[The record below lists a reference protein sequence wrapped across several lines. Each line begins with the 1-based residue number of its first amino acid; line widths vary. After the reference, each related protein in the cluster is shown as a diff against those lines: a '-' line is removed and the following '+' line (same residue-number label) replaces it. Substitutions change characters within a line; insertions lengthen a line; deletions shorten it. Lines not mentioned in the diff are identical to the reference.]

1 LATCRIR
8 IDFDESK
15 RFYTGGEPISGK
27 VIVVPDNDVRCKGLV
42 VRCFWATHGRGNVT
56 QGQTD
61 TAVLFDGD
69 WISGKEYQYPFKL
82 NTAAWPP
89 THYGNL
95 INVSHFVEAQA
106 KLPWAM
112 DPKKTAEFTVIA
124 IEAPENSAPAT
135 PTVNNFWVKLIL
147 APIAVAVLL
156 LFIPILMMLLPLVA
170 IISLVYWLFK
180 VVIPGRI
187 TGKVQFA
194 TEPAVVLAGE
204 SISGFCEFTPK
215 STSPIQGITWTV
227 TCTEKCVSGSG
238 TKQKTHTHPLVS
250 QVYEL
255 APAGTLKSGER
266 QRFEFKF
273 PVPTT
278 AHPTLKLTHNEILW
292 SSEFRIDIPKWP
304 DWVKEIPFVVK
315 PTKQLQPLQDPVS
328 PIPSPTSF
336 TSTNND
342 TPASDEDRWLTQVLQ
357 QVLQSDGDTKRLED
371 VLDAIE
377 NQTFQVTL
385 DLREESDELTPSLSG
400 QADLEEDGAWLHAM
414 DVQRNIK
421 VALYVSGADELETLE
436 WRKNWKGEVAIVGLD
451 SLSQRVLM
459 KSIAPSR

>member
-1 LATCRIR
+1 MATYRIK

-15 RFYTGGEPISGK
+15 RSYTGGEPITGK
-27 VIVVPDNDVRCKGLV
+27 VIVVADNDLRCTGLV
-42 VRCFWATHGRGNVT
+42 VRCYWATHGRGNVT

-61 TAVLFDGD
+61 TAILFDGD

-106 KLPWAM
+106 KLPWATS
-112 DPKKTAEFTVIA
+112 PKHSAEFTVIA
-124 IEAPENSAPAT
+124 TDAPENSAPAAT
-135 PTVNNFWVKLIL
+135 TVNNFWVKLIL
-147 APIAVAVLL
+147 APIAVVVLL
-156 LFIPILMMLLPLVA
+156 LLIPLLLMLLPLVA
-170 IISLVYWLFK
+170 IISFFYWLFK
-180 VVIPGRI
+180 IVIPGRI

-227 TCTEKCVSGSG
+227 TCTEKCISGSG
-238 TKQKTHTHPLVS
+238 TNKTTHKHLLVS

-266 QRFEFKF
+266 QRFEFQF
-273 PVPTT
+273 PVPIT
-278 AHPTLKLTHNEILW
+278 AHPTLKLTDNEILW
-292 SSEFRIDIPKWP
+292 ASELRIDIPKWP

-315 PTKQLQPLQDPVS
+315 PEKQLQPPQQPFSALPV
-328 PIPSPTSF
+328 P
-336 TSTNND
+336 NND
-342 TPASDEDRWLTQVLQ
+342 TPASNFTPASDEDRWLTQVLQ
-357 QVLQSDGDTKRLED
+357 QVLQSDGNSERLDD

-385 DLREESDELTPSLSG
+385 DLQEESDEFSPAVSG
-400 QADLEEDGAWLHAM
+400 RAELEDEGAWLLGM
-414 DVQRNIK
+414 DAQRNIK
-421 VALYVSGADELETLE
+421 IALFVSSATEPETLE
-436 WRKNWKGEVAIVGLD
+436 WRKNWTGEVAIIGLD
-451 SLSQRVLM
+451 SISQRVFM
-459 KSIAPSR
+459 KSIEPSH